1 MTDFDNGQMTEA
13 LKSALIITQ
22 QTEILNEI
30 LPDVASDFGL
40 TKSMAKKIVMAYAKD
55 NLSKTQEKMEDER
68 SALAN
73 AEVMI
78 GAIEGVSVSTDV
90 DDLPES

>member
-78 GAIEGVSVSTDV
+78 EAIEGVSVSTDV

>member
-1 MTDFDNGQMTEA
+1 MTDFDNGQVTEA

-78 GAIEGVSVSTDV
+78 EAIEGVSVSTDV